1 MGLSKQLKTLLQM
14 LQIFFRIFSRKHKKV
29 INFKKSW
36 EKMATL
42 NERKRKGKGKFFM
55 NAKKAKY
62 AICPGQRGFLGY
74 CNKFERESIKEARI
88 LFDEYSLK
96 INKDQD
102 EEKSDESEVDEFDA
116 ADAEQEEM
124 KKQSEQEVDSFQL
137 MNSGVQNVL
146 FFKTKMKDPV
156 KFSQIIMDDI
166 ISNGEQKTRFLMRL
180 VPIEA
185 TCKAHEQ
192 NVTEAM
198 KKLLQKHFSKENPV
212 KTYCVVFKSR
222 CNHDFK
228 KEMTYKIVGDIIK
241 ELSPES
247 KVEYKTPDFVIM
259 VEVMKSNC
267 CLAVLPKYFD
277 TYKKCNLI
285 ELSKL
290 KKISSEKEI
299 KIGEDTIETAE
310 SDKKI
315 ESSESKEKADIN
327 VEIPLETESQS

>member
-1 MGLSKQLKTLLQM
+1 
-14 LQIFFRIFSRKHKKV
+14 
-29 INFKKSW
+29 
-36 EKMATL
+36 MATL

-315 ESSESKEKADIN
+315 ESSESKEIADIN

>member
-1 MGLSKQLKTLLQM
+1 
-14 LQIFFRIFSRKHKKV
+14 
-29 INFKKSW
+29 
-36 EKMATL
+36 
-42 NERKRKGKGKFFM
+42 
-55 NAKKAKY
+55 
-62 AICPGQRGFLGY
+62 
-74 CNKFERESIKEARI
+74 
-88 LFDEYSLK
+88 
-96 INKDQD
+96 
-102 EEKSDESEVDEFDA
+102 
-116 ADAEQEEM
+116 
-124 KKQSEQEVDSFQL
+124 
-137 MNSGVQNVL
+137 
-146 FFKTKMKDPV
+146 MKDPV

-299 KIGEDTIETAE
+299 KIPGEDTIETAE
-310 SDKKI
+310 SDQKI

-327 VEIPLETESQS
+327 VEIPRETESQN

>member
-1 MGLSKQLKTLLQM
+1 MG
-14 LQIFFRIFSRKHKKV
+14 
-29 INFKKSW
+29 
-36 EKMATL
+36 
-42 NERKRKGKGKFFM
+42 
-55 NAKKAKY
+55 
-62 AICPGQRGFLGY
+62 
-74 CNKFERESIKEARI
+74 
-88 LFDEYSLK
+88 
-96 INKDQD
+96 
-102 EEKSDESEVDEFDA
+102 
-116 ADAEQEEM
+116 
-124 KKQSEQEVDSFQL
+124 
-137 MNSGVQNVL
+137 
-146 FFKTKMKDPV
+146 
-156 KFSQIIMDDI
+156 DDI

-185 TCKAHEQ
+185 ACKAHEQ

-277 TYKKCNLI
+277 TYKKYNLI
-285 ELSKL
+285 ELAKV
-290 KKISSEKEI
+290 KKQDTVD
-299 KIGEDTIETAE
+299 EDTSQNVNIET
-310 SDKKI
+310 DKEAL
-315 ESSESKEKADIN
+315 ESSI
-327 VEIPLETESQS
+327 

>member
-1 MGLSKQLKTLLQM
+1 MG
-14 LQIFFRIFSRKHKKV
+14 
-29 INFKKSW
+29 
-36 EKMATL
+36 
-42 NERKRKGKGKFFM
+42 
-55 NAKKAKY
+55 
-62 AICPGQRGFLGY
+62 
-74 CNKFERESIKEARI
+74 
-88 LFDEYSLK
+88 
-96 INKDQD
+96 
-102 EEKSDESEVDEFDA
+102 
-116 ADAEQEEM
+116 
-124 KKQSEQEVDSFQL
+124 
-137 MNSGVQNVL
+137 
-146 FFKTKMKDPV
+146 
-156 KFSQIIMDDI
+156 DDI

-277 TYKKCNLI
+277 TYKKYNLI
-285 ELSKL
+285 ELAKV
-290 KKISSEKEI
+290 KKQDTVD
-299 KIGEDTIETAE
+299 EDTSQNVNIET
-310 SDKKI
+310 DKEAL
-315 ESSESKEKADIN
+315 ESSI
-327 VEIPLETESQS
+327 

>member
-1 MGLSKQLKTLLQM
+1 
-14 LQIFFRIFSRKHKKV
+14 
-29 INFKKSW
+29 
-36 EKMATL
+36 MASL

-310 SDKKI
+310 NDQKI
-315 ESSESKEKADIN
+315 ESSESKEKVDIN

>member
-1 MGLSKQLKTLLQM
+1 
-14 LQIFFRIFSRKHKKV
+14 
-29 INFKKSW
+29 
-36 EKMATL
+36 MASL

-96 INKDQD
+96 INKEDQG

-198 KKLLQKHFSKENPV
+198 KKLLQKHFSKENV

-285 ELSKL
+285 ELSKV
-290 KKISSEKEI
+290 KKVNSEKEI
-299 KIGEDTIETAE
+299 KTEDTKET
-310 SDKKI
+310 SDTDQKI
-315 ESSESKEKADIN
+315 ESSKSKEKVDIN
-327 VEIPLETESQS
+327 VEIPQETENQS

>member
-1 MGLSKQLKTLLQM
+1 
-14 LQIFFRIFSRKHKKV
+14 
-29 INFKKSW
+29 
-36 EKMATL
+36 
-42 NERKRKGKGKFFM
+42 
-55 NAKKAKY
+55 
-62 AICPGQRGFLGY
+62 
-74 CNKFERESIKEARI
+74 
-88 LFDEYSLK
+88 
-96 INKDQD
+96 
-102 EEKSDESEVDEFDA
+102 
-116 ADAEQEEM
+116 
-124 KKQSEQEVDSFQL
+124 
-137 MNSGVQNVL
+137 
-146 FFKTKMKDPV
+146 MKDPV

-228 KEMTYKIVGDIIK
+228 KEMTYKIVGEIIK

-290 KKISSEKEI
+290 KKISSDKEISDKEI
-299 KIGEDTIETAE
+299 KISGEDAIETAE
-310 SDKKI
+310 SDQKI

-327 VEIPLETESQS
+327 VEISLETESQS

>member
-1 MGLSKQLKTLLQM
+1 
-14 LQIFFRIFSRKHKKV
+14 
-29 INFKKSW
+29 
-36 EKMATL
+36 MATL

-290 KKISSEKEI
+290 KKISSEEEI
-299 KIGEDTIETAE
+299 KSGENTIKTAE
-310 SDKKI
+310 NDQKI
-315 ESSESKEKADIN
+315 ESSESKEKADMN

>member
-1 MGLSKQLKTLLQM
+1 
-14 LQIFFRIFSRKHKKV
+14 
-29 INFKKSW
+29 
-36 EKMATL
+36 
-42 NERKRKGKGKFFM
+42 
-55 NAKKAKY
+55 
-62 AICPGQRGFLGY
+62 
-74 CNKFERESIKEARI
+74 
-88 LFDEYSLK
+88 
-96 INKDQD
+96 
-102 EEKSDESEVDEFDA
+102 
-116 ADAEQEEM
+116 
-124 KKQSEQEVDSFQL
+124 
-137 MNSGVQNVL
+137 
-146 FFKTKMKDPV
+146 MKDPV

-212 KTYCVVFKSR
+212 KKTYCVVFKSR

-299 KIGEDTIETAE
+299 KIGEEDTVETAE
-310 SDKKI
+310 NDQKI
-315 ESSESKEKADIN
+315 ESSESKEKADAVEVIEATEVVEAVEVIKAAKAENNQKIESSESKEKVDIN
-327 VEIPLETESQS
+327 VEISIETESQS

>member
-1 MGLSKQLKTLLQM
+1 
-14 LQIFFRIFSRKHKKV
+14 
-29 INFKKSW
+29 
-36 EKMATL
+36 
-42 NERKRKGKGKFFM
+42 
-55 NAKKAKY
+55 
-62 AICPGQRGFLGY
+62 
-74 CNKFERESIKEARI
+74 
-88 LFDEYSLK
+88 
-96 INKDQD
+96 
-102 EEKSDESEVDEFDA
+102 
-116 ADAEQEEM
+116 
-124 KKQSEQEVDSFQL
+124 
-137 MNSGVQNVL
+137 
-146 FFKTKMKDPV
+146 MKDPV

-299 KIGEDTIETAE
+299 KIGEVDTIETAE
-310 SDKKI
+310 NDQKI

-327 VEIPLETESQS
+327 VEIPRETESQN

>member
-1 MGLSKQLKTLLQM
+1 
-14 LQIFFRIFSRKHKKV
+14 
-29 INFKKSW
+29 
-36 EKMATL
+36 MASL

-96 INKDQD
+96 INKEQD

-198 KKLLQKHFSKENPV
+198 KKLLQKHFSKENV

-290 KKISSEKEI
+290 KKVNSEKEI
-299 KIGEDTIETAE
+299 KRGEDTIKTAE
-310 SDKKI
+310 TDQKI
-315 ESSESKEKADIN
+315 ESSESKEKVDIN
-327 VEIPLETESQS
+327 VEIPLETENQS